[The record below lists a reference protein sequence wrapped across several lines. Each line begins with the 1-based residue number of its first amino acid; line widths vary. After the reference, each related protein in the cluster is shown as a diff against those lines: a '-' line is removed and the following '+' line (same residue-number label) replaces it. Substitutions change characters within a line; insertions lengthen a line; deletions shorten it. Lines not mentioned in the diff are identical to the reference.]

1 MRNIPLLFLT
11 LILACGCS
19 RRPKNIIDENKMV
32 EIMADIRIAE
42 AYDRYGD
49 SYGRAHT
56 GERELLGRGV
66 LKQHGVSP
74 EEMDST
80 LAWYGRNMDEYAKLS
95 KKVDKRLAAMQLK
108 YARAAGES
116 DNIGV
121 STDLWPYASHFL
133 IDNHALS
140 DGIIASIPVPDI
152 EPGDKLIWKM
162 RVQGGKQRR
171 ITLGV
176 DYEDGSSEL
185 VRTSQSGLEKWAE
198 ASLQTDTLLKVDR
211 IFASIDFERND
222 SRVFVDSLQLL
233 HQPFSHEAYSRM
245 GFQRRVAPAARR
257 IVLPPDTSA
266 NSSLTPDSITEIP
279 SASTENNLGVRTRGR
294 ELKRLP

>member
-1 MRNIPLLFLT
+1 MRLIPILFLI
-11 LILACGCS
+11 LMLACGCS
-19 RRPKNIIDENKMV
+19 RRPKDIIDEDSMV
-32 EIMADIRIAE
+32 KIMADIRIAE

-49 SYGRAHT
+49 SYGSSHT
-56 GERELLGRGV
+56 GDRELLGRGV
-66 LKQHGVSP
+66 LQQHGVTP

-95 KKVDKRLAAMQLK
+95 KKVDKRLAAMQLR

-116 DNIGV
+116 DNAGM

-133 IDNHALS
+133 IDRHALS
-140 DGIIASIPVPDI
+140 DGLIASIPVPDI

-185 VRTSQSGLEKWAE
+185 VRISQGGLEKWAE
-198 ASLQTDTLLKVDR
+198 TSLQTDTLLKVDR
-211 IFASIDFERND
+211 IFASIDFEQND
-222 SRVFVDSLQLL
+222 SRIFIDSLQLL
-233 HQPFSHEAYSRM
+233 HQPFSHEEFLRM
-245 GFQRRVAPAARR
+245 GFQRRVAPAARK

-266 NSSLTPDSITEIP
+266 NSSLTPDSITDMP
-279 SASTENNLGVRTRGR
+279 SSST
-294 ELKRLP
+294 